1 MELDN
6 LPKPKHEHVI
16 GENLDAISFDELGLR
31 IALLQQEI
39 QRIETERTRKQASRL
54 AADSFFKS

>member
-39 QRIETERTRKQASRL
+39 QRIEAERTRKQASRL

>member
-6 LPKPKHEHVI
+6 LPKPQHEHVI

-39 QRIETERTRKQASRL
+39 QRIEAERTRKQASRL